1 MKALLIVSAIIIG
14 LLGMLE
20 IGLRLV
26 VGFGNPLTY
35 NADSQI
41 GYLLKPNQNVSR
53 FGNQIKINQYSMRS
67 EPIQESRENSK
78 LRIFLVGDSVANG
91 NWWTDQDDTI
101 SAIIQNQLNE
111 KLGQDKTVEV
121 LNASAN
127 SWGPRNELAYLEKF
141 GLFDSQT
148 IVLLI
153 NTDDLFAKAPS
164 SLVVGVDRNYPDK
177 KPPFA
182 IAEVISRYLLPAPKV
197 PEIEEE
203 GDRVDF
209 NLEAIKKIQEIT
221 NQNNAKFILA
231 MTPLLREVGEP
242 GPRDYEIKT
251 RERLDN
257 FTVAENI
264 IYLDLLPIFKSVSEP
279 ANLYRDHIHLSPEGN
294 QVVSETI
301 SKSIINHSQF

>member
-279 ANLYRDHIHLSPEGN
+279 ANLYRDHIHLSP
-294 QVVSETI
+294 
-301 SKSIINHSQF
+301 

>member
-14 LLGMLE
+14 LLGILE

-35 NADSQI
+35 NADSKI
-41 GYLLKPNQNVSR
+41 GYLLTPNQRVTR
-53 FGNQIKINQYSMRS
+53 FGNLIKINQYSMRYK
-67 EPIQESRENSK
+67 PIEESRENTT

-101 SAIIQNQLNE
+101 SAIIEKQLNE
-111 KLGQDKTVEV
+111 KLGQDKTIEV

-182 IAEVISRYLLPAPKV
+182 IAEAISRYLLPAPKV
-197 PEIEEE
+197 SEIKEE
-203 GDRVDF
+203 GDRVGL
-209 NLEAIKKIQEIT
+209 NLEAIKKIQEIS

-251 RERLDN
+251 RQRLDN
-257 FTVAENI
+257 FTLAGNI

-294 QVVSETI
+294 QVVSERI
-301 SKSIINHSQF
+301 SKLIINYSQF